1 MGAPKKPTALRE
13 LHGTLN
19 RNKDRNNPG
28 EPVPTKGIGPA
39 PEHLN
44 EMQRQAWDEIVGMM
58 YPGVL
63 GEADRIALEIMAKL
77 LVDFRTNYEDF
88 TGAKLAQIG
97 AAQGLGHDV
106 HGESAII
113 EGGYGEAGAIY
124 RDAIAQIGFLHHLL
138 GCYAE
143 LVGAGCLYPAH
154 LFHNSGEQ
162 FTLPHSR

>member
-44 EMQRQAWDEIVGMM
+44 EMQSQAWDEIVGMM

-88 TGAKLAQIG
+88 TGAKLARLEGMLARFGMTPSDRTKI
-97 AAQGLGHDV
+97 V
-106 HGESAII
+106 VPKGEKKNPFS
-113 EGGYGEAGAIY
+113 
-124 RDAIAQIGFLHHLL
+124 
-138 GCYAE
+138 E
-143 LVGAGCLYPAH
+143 L
-154 LFHNSGEQ
+154 
-162 FTLPHSR
+162 